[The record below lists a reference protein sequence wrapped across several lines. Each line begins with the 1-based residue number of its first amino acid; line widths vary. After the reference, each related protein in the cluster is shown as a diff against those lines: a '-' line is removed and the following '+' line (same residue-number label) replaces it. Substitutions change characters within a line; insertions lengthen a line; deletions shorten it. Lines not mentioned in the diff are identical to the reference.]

1 MKHIIF
7 AIFFSFLSSFLLS
20 CPKAGAELNNKVYV
34 IDISGDVE
42 PGMAAFVKRALRDI
56 PEGPNNLI
64 VFKMDTFGGRVDSA
78 LQIVDTIVNTKKGRT
93 IAFVSKKAISAG
105 ALIALSCNEIA
116 MKHNTTIGD
125 CAPITISNEGPK
137 MMGEKFQSPLRAKF
151 RTLAKRNKY
160 PVALS
165 EAMVTDHMEVY
176 KVKID
181 DKTIYMDAQEYA
193 DLSKEEKEK
202 ITLKKT
208 AVAKGELLTMD
219 DTEAL
224 DFGFSKMSVESIDE
238 MLAKMKVSSREKIT
252 IEQSWSETFLRFI
265 TTIAPILMMIGLA
278 AIYTEV
284 KAPGFG
290 VPGIIGIICLTLV
303 FMNQYTVGLADHTE
317 FLLVMLGAV
326 LLGLEVFVIPGFG
339 IAGISGMFCIA
350 AGMILALQ
358 DFVIPDPAL
367 PWEAKLLVKNI
378 TMVLTSFIF
387 AFIASL
393 ALLRYVLPKVSKVIS
408 GPYLDTTLE
417 DSHADS
423 KEAQG
428 VSIGDAGVAMTF
440 LRPSG
445 KMKIGN
451 NVFDVITEGEFLEKG
466 TAIVVLDIQGNRVI
480 VSKKDKK

>member
-1 MKHIIF
+1 MKPFIF
-7 AIFFSFLSSFLLS
+7 AIFFIFLSAFLLS
-20 CPKAGAELNNKVYV
+20 CPKAGAELNNKVYI

-56 PEGPNNLI
+56 PKESNNLI

-105 ALIALSCNEIA
+105 ALIALSCNELA

-193 DLSKEEKEK
+193 DLSKEEKKK
-202 ITLKKT
+202 ITSKKT
-208 AVAKGELLTMD
+208 VVAKGELLTMD

-252 IEQSWSETFLRFI
+252 IEQSWSETFVRFI

-278 AIYTEV
+278 SIYTEI

-350 AGMILALQ
+350 AGMILAMQ

-378 TMVLTSFIF
+378 TMVLVSFIF
-387 AFIASL
+387 AFIVSL
-393 ALLRYVLPKVSKVIS
+393 ALLRYVLPRVSKVIS

-451 NVFDVITEGEFLEKG
+451 NVFDVLTEGEFLEKG
-466 TAIVVLDIQGNRVI
+466 TTIVVSDIQGNRVI
-480 VSKKDKK
+480 VSKKV